1 MAEASSGTINPPT
14 QNAIAAPGL
23 LKLSASD
30 HCGGG
35 AAEYVV
41 SEVGINKSK
50 LTQETCCD
58 EGDDAVA
65 GLRVEQ
71 ARLERLIAEQERALG
86 GTRRTAEQLAPGH
99 SASWWLRC
107 SVVAAVL
114 SILMAIAFKAV

>member
-1 MAEASSGTINPPT
+1 MTEASSGTINPHT

-35 AAEYVV
+35 AAECVV
-41 SEVGINKSK
+41 SEVGKSK
-50 LTQETCCD
+50 LTQGTCCD
-58 EGDDAVA
+58 EGDDAAA

-99 SASWWLRC
+99 SVSWWLCC
-107 SVVAAVL
+107 SVVAVL
-114 SILMAIAFKAV
+114 SILVAFAFKAV